1 MLDPDTFLVTLYVMA
16 DEFCQTG
23 LPPDRHPGRVAAL
36 SRSEVLTLA
45 VFGQWARFASERA
58 FYRYAQRHLR
68 AAFPLLPRRPQLN
81 RLVRRHRAALAAF
94 ALHLARRPEVRTW
107 RDGVYEA
114 LDGTAAPVRQVGR
127 RGHGWRAGQA
137 ARGWSTH
144 LGWYWGLRVLGAV
157 TPGGAITGFGVG
169 PASANERPLAEAFF
183 ATRHGP
189 LPLPPPALPPVPWV
203 GQPVGG
209 AYVFYATD
217 TGFEGAEAHARWQAA
232 YGVRVVCPPKRTAD
246 PASPGSRPKRQ
257 WPQRWRRWLAG
268 LRQIVETVFAKLH
281 HTFRLLDERPH
292 DLTGFLARLAAKVAL
307 HNFCLYLNCTLGRD
321 RLAFADL
328 VDWP

>member
-127 RGHGWRAGQA
+127 RGHGWLAGQA
-137 ARGWSTH
+137 DRGWSTH
-144 LGWYWGLRVLGAV
+144 LGWYFGLRVLAAV
-157 TPGGAITGFGVG
+157 TPGGAVTGVG
-169 PASANERPLAEAFF
+169 VAPASANERPLAEAFF
-183 ATRHGP
+183 AARRHP
-189 LPLPPPALPPVPWV
+189 TPQLPWV
-203 GQPVGG
+203 GAPPG
-209 AYVFYATD
+209 AAARYVTD
-217 TGFEGAEAHARWQAA
+217 SGFEGEAAHRRWAEGFGA
-232 YGVRVVCPPKRTAD
+232 VVVSPPKRSAAAD
-246 PASPGSRPKRQ
+246 SPGSRPKRQ
-257 WPQRWRRWLAG
+257 WPRRWRRWLAG
-268 LRQIVETVFAKLH
+268 LRQVVETVFAKLQR
-281 HTFRLLDERPH
+281 TYGLRDERPH

-307 HNFCLYLNCTLGRD
+307 HNFCLWLNCTRA
-321 RLAFADL
+321 RPRFATADL
-328 VDWP
+328 IDWP